1 MTAPARHRASIRLCG
16 RRAVLAAIGA
26 FPVMVAAP
34 ARAETD
40 QERLVERSRLVLA
53 SFIEAS
59 GPSGLAER
67 LRHAAG
73 IFIVPSL
80 LKAGLILGGE
90 GGDGIVLARRG
101 DGSWSM
107 PAFYTIGA
115 GSLGLQF
122 GFQQSDVVFLF
133 TSRRA
138 LEAVIDSSLKLGADA
153 SFAIGPLGRGI
164 EGSTTAVLG
173 ADIIAY
179 SRAEG
184 LFIGG
189 ALEGAIIMPKTSWNL
204 AYYRTLANPRE
215 ILFDARAV
223 HPHAQPLQRLL
234 PFDDAGP
241 VPRLPRSP

>member
-1 MTAPARHRASIRLCG
+1 MTACDQAPIPGCR

-26 FPVMVAAP
+26 FSVMLSAP

-40 QERLVERSRLVLA
+40 PERLVERSRLVLA

-59 GPSGLAER
+59 DSSGFAER

-90 GGDGIVLARRG
+90 GGDGVVLARRD
-101 DGSWSM
+101 DGSWST
-107 PAFYTIGA
+107 PAFYMIGA
-115 GSLGLQF
+115 GSLGLQL

-138 LEAVIDSSLKLGADA
+138 LDAVIDSSLKLGADA

-184 LFIGG
+184 LFVGG

-215 ILFDARAV
+215 ILFDVRVA

-241 VPRLPRSP
+241 ALRPPARL